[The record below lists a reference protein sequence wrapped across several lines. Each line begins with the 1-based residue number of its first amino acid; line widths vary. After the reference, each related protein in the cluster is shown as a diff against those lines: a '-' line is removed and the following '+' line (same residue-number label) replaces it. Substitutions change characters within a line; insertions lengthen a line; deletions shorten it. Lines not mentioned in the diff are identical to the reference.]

1 MFMKEWI
8 CTIAG
13 LAGGFIAAIFG
24 GWDSALATLVVFM
37 GIDFVTGLV
46 TAAMGKSKHS
56 RSGALNSKAGWIG
69 LAKKFCILL
78 MVVVGVRIDILLGTT
93 YIRDTVCISFCLNE
107 LLSII
112 ENATLMGIPFPP
124 VIKKAIDVLQTKVG
138 RMEEEIKE
146 ENDNGNSET

>member
-1 MFMKEWI
+1 MKEWI

-46 TAAMGKSKHS
+46 TAVMGKSKHS

-124 VIKKAIDVLQTKVG
+124 AIKKAIDVLQTKVG
-138 RMEEEIKE
+138 RMEEKIKE
-146 ENDNGNSET
+146 ENDDGNSET